1 MVFLTLCA
9 WWQAKYLALVPIK
22 IMAIVNAAQTNR
34 LDNNDLLLLAF
45 IVLYFL
51 QKYITLL
58 MSSGF
63 ELVNLKNVS
72 LVFKCLIV

>member
-1 MVFLTLCA
+1 
-9 WWQAKYLALVPIK
+9 
-22 IMAIVNAAQTNR
+22 MAIVNAAQTNR

-63 ELVNLKNVS
+63 QLVNLKNVS

>member
-1 MVFLTLCA
+1 
-9 WWQAKYLALVPIK
+9 
-22 IMAIVNAAQTNR
+22 MAIVNAAQTNR
-34 LDNNDLLLLAF
+34 LDNYDLLLLAF

-63 ELVNLKNVS
+63 ELVNLKNVP

>member
-1 MVFLTLCA
+1 
-9 WWQAKYLALVPIK
+9 
-22 IMAIVNAAQTNR
+22 MAIVNAAQTNR

-72 LVFKCLIV
+72 LVFKC